1 MFDFKR
7 IGGEIV
13 SSPLNENF
21 KQIRDAIS
29 ISNTNLVFSETD
41 GIKDTIDEMLA
52 INNPTNGQTCYI
64 VSSGEFYR
72 YSTAYNKWVKIMDV
86 GQTFRQGFLNSGL
99 VVADG
104 ALTKVDATTLHT
116 PNMLVYFKNQAGDD
130 RYLKGMYLLE
140 EQDISIADRIS
151 TSGAYTLL
159 INSKNEASFIEGM
172 PMTDDPNK
180 VFIGTFL
187 VNSENEIIDDFIYTL
202 PDIAYTA
209 DRGHFLLDG
218 GQVSGCNLTRYSGSK
233 VARRA
238 GYYYDEGINYTIGE
252 TKNFPVDTD
261 NGSNFNLKYL
271 EAVNGPELIYIT
283 PTESLNH
290 ELTKTEGLISNKYW
304 NGSELADVTEDFY
317 TIQKHFITANGQNII
332 VYGDTVYNSIEDAVA
347 NLNSTSYVEL
357 NFPCVEATRIVVKG
371 GDTVDTESGAEC
383 NFYTLERL
391 AQAGTIKPEYADD
404 SFMLYSGMDTDNTPS
419 RIKFN
424 LDLLQK
430 NNFNDTFILTVGE
443 NETERQLFAIDKKFM
458 TNTIEEDATIS
469 IKEARTGN
477 DKTGYVIADDADV
490 IELEKRV
497 SDIEKEIWLVEQ
509 ADKEIYRQSIRYR
522 LFNTE
527 EDVEELQEASTDH
540 KQRIISLESNK
551 VNKTTKVNGY
561 TLGDTTNENEAK
573 EVILQTGDI
582 AEGVGLSGITNQWYT
597 EEKVSA
603 NKDVAN
609 ATTHIGRKGSGTETN
624 SNPHA
629 MTTDDIEVKETSG
642 RQFVTLEEKSSIA
655 HLPANTAQALE
666 DLDKKNLDHIKI
678 DQYGEDASI
687 NEIGL
692 AKNIRFT
699 NKGVN
704 LSMANSDTVLVDCTG
719 YFDDSDYMK
728 ITQYAGRVDGYVNQS
743 IYANTAEMI
752 NGIEDA
758 TANQYYGTSEDGTI
772 GIHDISWVRADD
784 IGKYG
789 DFDITTI
796 EPGPESIKEE
806 HLSTE
811 LINKINNNYHSI
823 YNTGELKSS
832 EINTF
837 NFGDNLTVSVNGST
851 ATINATGGNGTGET
865 NFANL
870 ADVDVVYTGN
880 EGKALAINAEGTGIV
895 VSDAPALSDYMTKS
909 QYVDPLNNSKV
920 KKAVQADSASLASIA
935 ENARAVNAK
944 SVDDTRNTNEVLWT
958 AEKIIS
964 NTSSQIQNEG
974 VRTYTGTTEPSN
986 SIGKDGDI
994 YALIEG

>member
-52 INNPTNGQTCYI
+52 IHNPTNGQTCYV

-72 YSTAYNKWVKIMDV
+72 YSAAYNKWIKIMDV

-140 EQDISIADRIS
+140 GQDISITDRIS

-283 PTESLNH
+283 PVESLNH

-332 VYGDTVYNSIEDAVA
+332 VYGDTVYNSMEDAIA

-371 GDTVDTESGAEC
+371 GDTVNTESGSEC

-404 SFMLYSGMDTDNTPS
+404 AFMVYSGMDTDNTPS

-430 NNFNDTFILTVGE
+430 NNFNDTFVLSVGE
-443 NETERQLFAIDKKFM
+443 NETERQLFAIDKKFI
-458 TNTIEEDATIS
+458 TNTIEDEAIIS
-469 IKEARTGN
+469 VKEARTGN
-477 DKTGYVIADDADV
+477 DKTGYVIADDTDV
-490 IELEKRV
+490 IALENRV
-497 SDIEKEIWLVEQ
+497 NNIEKEIWLVEQ
-509 ADKEIYRQSIRYR
+509 AGKERYEQSVRYR

-527 EDVEELQEASTDH
+527 EEVKELQETSSDH
-540 KQRIISLESNK
+540 EGRITSVENNK

-561 TLGDTTNENEAK
+561 TLGDTTDKDEAK
-573 EVILQTGDI
+573 AVVLQTGDI
-582 AEGVGLSGITNQWYT
+582 AEGIGLSGALNQWYT
-597 EEKVSA
+597 EARVSA

-629 MTTDDIEVKETSG
+629 MTTDDIEVKTTSD
-642 RQFVTLEEKSSIA
+642 RQFITLDEKNSIA
-655 HLPANTAQALE
+655 NLPADTNQALL
-666 DLDKKNLDHIKI
+666 DLDAKNLDHIKI
-678 DQYGEDASI
+678 NQYGADASI
-687 NEIGL
+687 KEIGL

-699 NKGVN
+699 NKGVK
-704 LSMANSDTVLVDCTG
+704 LSMTDSDTVLVDCIG
-719 YFDDSDYMK
+719 YFDDSDYMR
-728 ITQYAGRVDGYVNQS
+728 ITKYADRVDGYVNQS

-752 NGIEDA
+752 NGIEEA
-758 TANQYYGTSEDGTI
+758 TANQYYGTGEDGTI
-772 GIHDISWVRADD
+772 GIHDISWVRVDD
-784 IGKYG
+784 IGQYG

-823 YNTGELKSS
+823 YNTGELKSN

-837 NFGDNLTVSVNGST
+837 NFGDNLTVSVNGTT

-895 VSDAPALSDYMTKS
+895 VSDAPALNDYMTKS
-909 QYVDPLNNSKV
+909 QYVDPLNSSKV
-920 KKAVQADSASLASIA
+920 KKAVQADTASLASIA
-935 ENARAVNAK
+935 ENARTVNAK
-944 SVDDTRNTNEVLWT
+944 SVDDTKNTNEVLWT

-964 NTSSQIQNEG
+964 NTSSQITNEG
-974 VRTYTGTTEPSN
+974 VQTYSGTTEPDN
-986 SIGKDGDI
+986 LIGKDGDI

>member
-29 ISNTNLVFSETD
+29 ISNTNLVCSETD

-52 INNPTNGQTCYI
+52 IHNPTNGQTCYV

-72 YSTAYNKWVKIMDV
+72 YSAAYNKWIKIMDV

-140 EQDISIADRIS
+140 GQDISITDRIS

-283 PTESLNH
+283 PVESLNH
-290 ELTKTEGLISNKYW
+290 ELTKAEGLISNKYW

-332 VYGDTVYNSIEDAVA
+332 VYGDTVYNSMEDAIA

-371 GDTVDTESGAEC
+371 GDTVNTESGAEC

-391 AQAGTIKPEYADD
+391 AQAGTLKPEYADD

-430 NNFNDTFILTVGE
+430 NNFNDTFILSVGE
-443 NETERQLFAIDKKFM
+443 NETERQLFAIDKKFI
-458 TNTIEEDATIS
+458 TNTIEDDAIIS
-469 IKEARTGN
+469 VKEARIGN
-477 DKTGYVIADDADV
+477 DKTGYVIADDTDV
-490 IELEKRV
+490 ITLENRV
-497 SDIEKEIWLVEQ
+497 SNIEKEIWLVEQ
-509 ADKEIYRQSIRYR
+509 TDKERYEQSVRYR

-527 EDVEELQEASTDH
+527 EEVKELQEVSSDH
-540 KQRIISLESNK
+540 EGRITSVENNK

-561 TLGDTTNENEAK
+561 TLGDTTDKDEAK
-573 EVILQTGDI
+573 AVVLQTGDI
-582 AEGVGLSGITNQWYT
+582 AEGIGLSGTLNQWYT
-597 EEKVSA
+597 EARVSA

-629 MTTDDIEVKETSG
+629 MTTDDIEVKTTSD
-642 RQFVTLEEKSSIA
+642 RQFITLDEKNSIA
-655 HLPANTAQALE
+655 NLPADTNQALL
-666 DLDKKNLDHIKI
+666 DLDAKNLDHIKI
-678 DQYGEDASI
+678 DQYGADASI

-699 NKGVN
+699 NKGVK
-704 LSMANSDTVLVDCTG
+704 LAMADSDTVLVDCTG
-719 YFDDSDYMK
+719 YFDDSDYMR

-743 IYANTAEMI
+743 IYANKAEMI
-752 NGIEDA
+752 NGIEEA

-784 IGKYG
+784 IGQYG

-909 QYVDPLNNSKV
+909 QYIDPLNSSKV
-920 KKAVQADSASLASIA
+920 KKAAQADSASLASMA

-944 SVDDTRNTNEVLWT
+944 SVDDTKNTNEVLWT

>member
-21 KQIRDAIS
+21 KQMRDAIS

-52 INNPTNGQTCYI
+52 IHNPTNGQTCYV

-72 YSTAYNKWVKIMDV
+72 YSAAYNKWIKIMDI

-140 EQDISIADRIS
+140 GQDISIVDRIS

-202 PDIAYTA
+202 PDMAYTA

-271 EAVNGPELIYIT
+271 EAMNGPELIYIT
-283 PTESLNH
+283 PVESLNH
-290 ELTKTEGLISNKYW
+290 ELTKTDGLISNKYW

-332 VYGDTVYNSIEDAVA
+332 VYGDTVYNSMEDAIA

-371 GDTVDTESGAEC
+371 GDTVNTESGAEC

-430 NNFNDTFILTVGE
+430 NNFNDTFILSVGE
-443 NETERQLFAIDKKFM
+443 NETERQLFAINKKFI
-458 TNTIEEDATIS
+458 TNTIEDEAIIS
-469 IKEARTGN
+469 VKEARTGN
-477 DKTGYVIADDADV
+477 NKTGYVIADDTDV
-490 IELEKRV
+490 IALENRV
-497 SDIEKEIWLVEQ
+497 NNIEKEIWLVEQ
-509 ADKEIYRQSIRYR
+509 AGKERYEQSVRYR

-527 EDVEELQEASTDH
+527 EEVKELQEVSSDHEKRIASV
-540 KQRIISLESNK
+540 ENNK

-561 TLGDTTNENEAK
+561 TLGDTTNKNEAK
-573 EVILQTGDI
+573 TVILQTGDI
-582 AEGVGLSGITNQWYT
+582 AEGIGLSGTLNQWYT
-597 EEKVSA
+597 EARVSA

-609 ATTHIGRKGSGTETN
+609 ATTHIGRKGSGIETN

-629 MTTDDIEVKETSG
+629 MTTDDIEVKTTSN
-642 RQFVTLEEKSSIA
+642 RQFVTLDEKSSIA
-655 HLPANTAQALE
+655 NLPANTNQALQ
-666 DLDKKNLDHIKI
+666 DLDAKNLDHIKI
-678 DQYGEDASI
+678 DQYGADASI

-699 NKGVN
+699 NKGVK
-704 LSMANSDTVLVDCTG
+704 LAMADSDTVLVDCTG
-719 YFDDSDYMK
+719 YFDDSDYMR

-743 IYANTAEMI
+743 IYATRAEMI
-752 NGIEDA
+752 DCVEEA

-789 DFDITTI
+789 DFDIATI
-796 EPGPESIKEE
+796 EPGPESIKEK

-851 ATINATGGNGTGET
+851 ATINAIGATGTGET

-920 KKAVQADSASLASIA
+920 KKAVQADTASLANIA
-935 ENARAVNAK
+935 ENARTVNAK
-944 SVDDTRNTNEVLWT
+944 SVDDSRNTNEVLWT

-964 NTSSQIQNEG
+964 NTSSQIKNEG

>member
-21 KQIRDAIS
+21 KQMRDAIS

-52 INNPTNGQTCYI
+52 IHNPTNGQTCYV

-72 YSTAYNKWVKIMDV
+72 YSAAYNKWIKIMDV

-140 EQDISIADRIS
+140 GQDISITDRIS

-271 EAVNGPELIYIT
+271 EAVNEPELIYIT
-283 PTESLNH
+283 PVESLNH
-290 ELTKTEGLISNKYW
+290 ELIKTDGLISNKYW

-357 NFPCVEATRIVVKG
+357 NFPCVETTRIVVKG
-371 GDTVDTESGAEC
+371 GDTVNTESGAEC

-404 SFMLYSGMDTDNTPS
+404 SFMLYSGIDTDNTPS

-430 NNFNDTFILTVGE
+430 NNFNDTFVLSVGE
-443 NETERQLFAIDKKFM
+443 NETERQLFAIDKKFI
-458 TNTIEEDATIS
+458 TNTIEDDAIIS
-469 IKEARTGN
+469 VKEARIGN
-477 DKTGYVIADDADV
+477 DKTGYVIADDTDV
-490 IELEKRV
+490 ITLENRV
-497 SDIEKEIWLVEQ
+497 SNIEKEIWLVEQ
-509 ADKEIYRQSIRYR
+509 ADKERYEQSVRYR

-527 EDVEELQEASTDH
+527 EEVKELQEVSSDH
-540 KQRIISLESNK
+540 EGRITSVESNK

-561 TLGDTTNENEAK
+561 TLGDTTDKDEAK
-573 EVILQTGDI
+573 AVVLQTGDI
-582 AEGVGLSGITNQWYT
+582 AEGIGLSGTLNQWYT
-597 EEKVSA
+597 EARVSA

-629 MTTDDIEVKETSG
+629 MTTDDIEVKTTSD
-642 RQFVTLEEKSSIA
+642 RQFITLDEKSSIA
-655 HLPANTAQALE
+655 NLPANTNQALL
-666 DLDKKNLDHIKI
+666 DLDAKNLDHIKI
-678 DQYGEDASI
+678 DQYGADASI

-699 NKGVN
+699 NKGVK
-704 LSMANSDTVLVDCTG
+704 LAMADSDTVLVDCTG
-719 YFDDSDYMK
+719 YFDDSDYMR

-743 IYANTAEMI
+743 IYANKAEMI
-752 NGIEDA
+752 NGIEEA

-784 IGKYG
+784 IGQYG

-837 NFGDNLTVSVNGST
+837 NFGDNLIVSVNGST

-909 QYVDPLNNSKV
+909 QYVDPLNSSKV

>member
-21 KQIRDAIS
+21 KQMRDAIS

-52 INNPTNGQTCYI
+52 IQNPTNGQTCYV

-72 YSTAYNKWVKIMDV
+72 YSAAYNKWVKIMDV

-104 ALTKVDATTLHT
+104 TLTKVDATTLHT

-140 EQDISIADRIS
+140 EQDISITDRIS
-151 TSGAYTLL
+151 ASGAYTLL

-283 PTESLNH
+283 PVESLNH

-304 NGSELADVTEDFY
+304 NGSELADVAEDFY

-332 VYGDTVYNSIEDAVA
+332 VYGDTVYNSMEDAIA

-371 GDTVDTESGAEC
+371 GDTVNTESGAEC

-404 SFMLYSGMDTDNTPS
+404 AFMVYSGMDTDNTPS

-430 NNFNDTFILTVGE
+430 NNFNDTFILSVGE
-443 NETERQLFAIDKKFM
+443 NETERQLFAIDKKFI
-458 TNTIEEDATIS
+458 TNTIEDEAIIS
-469 IKEARTGN
+469 VKEARTGN
-477 DKTGYVIADDADV
+477 DKAGYVIADDTDV
-490 IELEKRV
+490 IALENRV
-497 SDIEKEIWLVEQ
+497 SNIEKEIWLVEQ
-509 ADKEIYRQSIRYR
+509 ADKERYEQSVRYR
-522 LFNTE
+522 LFNAE
-527 EDVEELQEASTDH
+527 EEVKELQEVSSDH
-540 KQRIISLESNK
+540 EERITSVENNK

-561 TLGDTTNENEAK
+561 TLGDTTDKDEAK
-573 EVILQTGDI
+573 AVVLQTGDI
-582 AEGVGLSGITNQWYT
+582 AEGIGLSGTLNQWYT
-597 EEKVSA
+597 EARVSA

-629 MTTDDIEVKETSG
+629 MTTDDIEVKATSD
-642 RQFVTLEEKSSIA
+642 RQFITLDEKSSIA
-655 HLPANTAQALE
+655 NLPADTNQALQ
-666 DLDKKNLDHIKI
+666 DLDAKNLDHIKI
-678 DQYGEDASI
+678 DQYGADASI

-699 NKGVN
+699 NKGVK
-704 LSMANSDTVLVDCTG
+704 LAMADSDTVLVDCTG
-719 YFDDSDYMK
+719 YFDDSDYMR
-728 ITQYAGRVDGYVNQS
+728 ITEYAGRVDGYVNQS

-758 TANQYYGTSEDGTI
+758 AANQYYGTSEDGTI
-772 GIHDISWVRADD
+772 GIHDISWVRADV
-784 IGKYG
+784 IGQYG

-796 EPGPESIKEE
+796 EPGPESIEE
-806 HLSTE
+806 RHLSTE
-811 LINKINNNYHSI
+811 LTNKINNNYHSI

-909 QYVDPLNNSKV
+909 QYADPLNSSKV
-920 KKAVQADSASLASIA
+920 KKAAQADTASLASIA

>member
-52 INNPTNGQTCYI
+52 IHNPTNGQTCYV

-72 YSTAYNKWVKIMDV
+72 YSAAYNKWIKIMDV

-140 EQDISIADRIS
+140 GQDISITDRIS

-283 PTESLNH
+283 PVESLNH
-290 ELTKTEGLISNKYW
+290 ELTKAEGLISNKYW

-332 VYGDTVYNSIEDAVA
+332 VYGDTVYNSMEDAIA

-371 GDTVDTESGAEC
+371 GDTVNTESGAEC

-430 NNFNDTFILTVGE
+430 NNFNDTFILSVGE
-443 NETERQLFAIDKKFM
+443 NETERQLFAIDKKFI
-458 TNTIEEDATIS
+458 TNTIEDDAIIS
-469 IKEARTGN
+469 VKEARIGN
-477 DKTGYVIADDADV
+477 DKTGYVIADDTDV
-490 IELEKRV
+490 ITLENRV
-497 SDIEKEIWLVEQ
+497 SNIEKEIWLVEQ
-509 ADKEIYRQSIRYR
+509 TDKERYEQSVRYR

-527 EDVEELQEASTDH
+527 EEVKELQEVSSDH
-540 KQRIISLESNK
+540 EGRITSVENNK

-561 TLGDTTNENEAK
+561 TLGDTTDKDEAK
-573 EVILQTGDI
+573 AVVLQTGDI
-582 AEGVGLSGITNQWYT
+582 AEGIGLSGTLNQWYT
-597 EEKVSA
+597 EARVSA

-629 MTTDDIEVKETSG
+629 MTTDDIEVKTTSD
-642 RQFVTLEEKSSIA
+642 RQFITLDEKNSIA
-655 HLPANTAQALE
+655 NLPADTNQALL
-666 DLDKKNLDHIKI
+666 DLDAKNLDHIKI
-678 DQYGEDASI
+678 DQYGADASI

-699 NKGVN
+699 NKGVK
-704 LSMANSDTVLVDCTG
+704 LAMADSDTVLVDCTG
-719 YFDDSDYMK
+719 YFDDSDYMR

-743 IYANTAEMI
+743 IYANKAEMI
-752 NGIEDA
+752 NGIEEA

-784 IGKYG
+784 IGQYG

-909 QYVDPLNNSKV
+909 QYVDPLNSSKV
-920 KKAVQADSASLASIA
+920 KKAAQADSASLASMA

-944 SVDDTRNTNEVLWT
+944 SVDDTKNTNEVLWT